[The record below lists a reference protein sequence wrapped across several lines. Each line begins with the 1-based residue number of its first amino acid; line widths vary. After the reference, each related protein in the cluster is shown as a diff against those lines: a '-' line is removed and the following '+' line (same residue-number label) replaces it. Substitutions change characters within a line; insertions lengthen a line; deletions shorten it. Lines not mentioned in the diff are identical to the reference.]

1 MHAPQWFSV
10 ATSTA
15 DECKANKHLMT
26 RDAACRFCN
35 KRVYGVER
43 HSLQCPVLFQ
53 ASVRKCLAQAPSEA
67 ADRWKGLASLTV
79 ESCTQYLEG
88 ARSVEQSL
96 AEPLNR
102 FCVICAQQGVET
114 PLMDMQAWRRHLQ
127 LRHGVD
133 KFVLTTTHGEH
144 AAVAHMVRPCTY
156 CLLPFH
162 KSPKLHRSKCLPLA
176 QLLSLRHG
184 YDGIGGDTDRGSGKR
199 NEGQTSQVQKAG
211 QRRRQGTA
219 ERQEASGA
227 YGGGRRGAT
236 GNSHA
241 VRDPHHPHTADSS
254 RPSAESAG
262 GGSNLRS
269 FLFNN
274 RDGHPGHVEDRDQ
287 PLEGPI
293 REGDLHNHTQG
304 GSAHE
309 FVDGN
314 GGEARE
320 VRARSSSHQ
329 DHEGRRAL
337 PGGPESLGLHNV
349 EPAGEEGAGDG
360 PTAPVFGGAQGSAQ
374 DPQGGSHDGWGHP
387 SLCADAE
394 ARAERDGADRSIHPG
409 AHHESQGRTS
419 ARRDGQ
425 AGELSSAVT
434 DRTTPAGGKAA
445 AEPVSQG
452 AGKVTGLGSTGSPHC
467 RRPTTPQAGNA
478 CQTMSMDGGAGAQSQ
493 WKQDAITHRLR
504 YPHGRDTEKQRG
516 DERGVAS
523 HQGSSALD
531 GADIVGD
538 GDLYRGATHTMS
550 SDSNGAQRAKTADRV
565 TDAAASTS
573 SRKDGTQSQTTIP
586 WQVRHPGVV
595 ASSVPP
601 NYCLRNRSNYCYLN
615 AVAVAVHWAV
625 ISSGSTPRDLG
636 SFGPAIDVLNRLKQV
651 ELPGHA
657 TWKALLQGWR
667 RPTQQHDVTE
677 LMSFVMD
684 PRSRL
689 VVGEWQARCI
699 EPGHDTICDRGLTS
713 PFISFA
719 IRGHTTL
726 QDALTAWHEQHYR
739 HALCAPPKLLAIQLG
754 RFCSV
759 GRRTVKV
766 RTPCVI
772 PLEIAIPCFC
782 DDLLECG
789 PQLYRLCSGIVHIG
803 DMATT
808 GHYRPFCVHRVV
820 HRPGYEATSPVGSGA
835 MLGSYT
841 LYDDD
846 RPPVLNTAATDNL
859 LRHNAYVVFYI
870 RI

>member
-1 MHAPQWFSV
+1 MAMMESAETQIAGLWGLSSPTQ
-10 ATSTA
+10 
-15 DECKANKHLMT
+15 
-26 RDAACRFCN
+26 
-35 KRVYGVER
+35 
-43 HSLQCPVLFQ
+43 
-53 ASVRKCLAQAPSEA
+53 QAPMSTP
-67 ADRWKGLASLTV
+67 DRQRESATKAKPAKYRRQDKGGGKGQQNGRKRPEPT
-79 ESCTQYLEG
+79 EEDD
-88 ARSVEQSL
+88 
-96 AEPLNR
+96 AEPLVTVTQSEIRTIRALLIRHDQALNQLAVDR
-102 FCVICAQQGVET
+102 TYVLFFSTTEMAA
-114 PLMDMQAWRRHLQ
+114 LDMLRTVTNHWRDQ
-127 LRHGVD
+127 YEKGTC
-133 KFVLTTTHGEH
+133 TTTLR
-144 AAVAHMVRPCTY
+144 AA
-156 CLLPFH
+156 LLT
-162 KSPKLHRSKCLPLA
+162 
-176 QLLSLRHG
+176 SLWMEMEARLG
-184 YDGIGGDTDRGSGKR
+184 KFKQDPAAIKIMKEGGLF
-199 NEGQTSQVQKAG
+199 
-211 QRRRQGTA
+211 
-219 ERQEASGA
+219 QEAPNRWA
-227 YGGGRRGAT
+227 YT
-236 GNSHA
+236 MWSQQ
-241 VRDPHHPHTADSS
+241 
-254 RPSAESAG
+254 EKK
-262 GGSNLRS
+262 
-269 FLFNN
+269 
-274 RDGHPGHVEDRDQ
+274 
-287 PLEGPI
+287 
-293 REGDLHNHTQG
+293 
-304 GSAHE
+304 
-309 FVDGN
+309 
-314 GGEARE
+314 
-320 VRARSSSHQ
+320 
-329 DHEGRRAL
+329 AL
-337 PGGPESLGLHNV
+337 
-349 EPAGEEGAGDG
+349 
-360 PTAPVFGGAQGSAQ
+360 GGAQGSAQ
-374 DPQGGSHDGWGHP
+374 DPQGGSHDGGGHP

-445 AEPVSQG
+445 AEPVGQG

>member
-1 MHAPQWFSV
+1 MYIF
-10 ATSTA
+10 T
-15 DECKANKHLMT
+15 
-26 RDAACRFCN
+26 DACYNPHDDWVC
-35 KRVYGVER
+35 
-43 HSLQCPVLFQ
+43 
-53 ASVRKCLAQAPSEA
+53 
-67 ADRWKGLASLTV
+67 
-79 ESCTQYLEG
+79 
-88 ARSVEQSL
+88 
-96 AEPLNR
+96 
-102 FCVICAQQGVET
+102 
-114 PLMDMQAWRRHLQ
+114 
-127 LRHGVD
+127 
-133 KFVLTTTHGEH
+133 
-144 AAVAHMVRPCTY
+144 
-156 CLLPFH
+156 
-162 KSPKLHRSKCLPLA
+162 
-176 QLLSLRHG
+176 
-184 YDGIGGDTDRGSGKR
+184 GIGGM
-199 NEGQTSQVQKAG
+199 
-211 QRRRQGTA
+211 
-219 ERQEASGA
+219 
-227 YGGGRRGAT
+227 
-236 GNSHA
+236 
-241 VRDPHHPHTADSS
+241 
-254 RPSAESAG
+254 
-262 GGSNLRS
+262 
-269 FLFNN
+269 LFNHN
-274 RDGHPGHVEDRDQ
+274 GQLLAGFSHR
-287 PLEGPI
+287 LEACERAQLG
-293 REGDLHNHTQG
+293 EGSSDTIIM
-304 GSAHE
+304 AAE
-309 FVDGN
+309 FV
-314 GGEARE
+314 A
-320 VRARSSSHQ
+320 VS
-329 DHEGRRAL
+329 
-337 PGGPESLGLHNV
+337 
-349 EPAGEEGAGDG
+349 
-360 PTAPVFGGAQGSAQ
+360 
-374 DPQGGSHDGWGHP
+374 
-387 SLCADAE
+387 CAILAW
-394 ARAERDGADRSIHPG
+394 
-409 AHHESQGRTS
+409 QGRLRNVPLTLFI
-419 ARRDGQ
+419 DN
-425 AGELSSAVT
+425 
-434 DRTTPAGGKAA
+434 
-445 AEPVSQG
+445 
-452 AGKVTGLGSTGSPHC
+452 
-467 RRPTTPQAGNA
+467 NA
-478 CQTMSMDGGAGAQSQ
+478 CRDVLISAKGRSPLMRKLLAHYLKNEHKVGYTPWVARVPSPSNCS
-493 WKQDAITHRLR
+493 DA
-504 YPHGRDTEKQRG
+504 P
-516 DERGVAS
+516 S
-523 HQGSSALD
+523 
-531 GADIVGD
+531 
-538 GDLYRGATHTMS
+538 
-550 SDSNGAQRAKTADRV
+550 
-565 TDAAASTS
+565 
-573 SRKDGTQSQTTIP
+573 